1 MWRSGAVS
9 AKSKDWP
16 KTETAVDRGN
26 VAGLICGKTA
36 ENATAFQ
43 RSFSGRSELAFDH
56 KNPVASAGSFRR
68 CSGKFSETPRTGGS
82 MRFLCRSVAVCVALV
97 AFSVSAETSLPVE
110 ILTVKGEPQVNQYSL
125 TGTIEAKESF
135 PAAFRDG
142 GRLLSVSA
150 HTGDNVS
157 AGQELARV
165 DPTQA
170 LAAQAAARASLQ
182 GAEAA
187 LTQATQAHDRAA
199 GLLARGSATQ
209 SDVDSATEAL
219 ISARAAR
226 DQAAA
231 QLSKAET
238 AVNDTVLRATAPSI
252 VTERLAEPGQ
262 VVGPGQ
268 TVVWLAGQEG
278 REAVFY
284 VPDGADLDGLVGMP
298 VDLSLLDAP
307 DVPLQAELTEIS
319 PLVDSATSTTKV
331 KATVTSSAGAPLI
344 GAPVVA
350 HVSFAGPPAIRVP
363 WTSLTS
369 TSEGAAVW
377 TVDSATMTVQLA
389 PVVVRDY
396 KVDGVVIDQGLSDG
410 QMVVGAGSQMLY
422 PGRPVIAAEV
432 QP

>member
-1 MWRSGAVS
+1 
-9 AKSKDWP
+9 
-16 KTETAVDRGN
+16 
-26 VAGLICGKTA
+26 
-36 ENATAFQ
+36 
-43 RSFSGRSELAFDH
+43 
-56 KNPVASAGSFRR
+56 
-68 CSGKFSETPRTGGS
+68 
-82 MRFLCRSVAVCVALV
+82 MRFLSVFVAIGLV
-97 AFSVSAETSLPVE
+97 LFPVTAPAETSLAVE

-142 GRLLSVSA
+142 GRLLSVSV

-170 LAAQAAARASLQ
+170 LAAQAAAKASLR
-182 GAEAA
+182 GADAA
-187 LTQATQAHDRAA
+187 LTQATQANDRAV

-219 ISARAAR
+219 IAAQSAR

-284 VPDGADLDGLVGMP
+284 VPDGADLDGLIGMP
-298 VDLSLLDAP
+298 VNLSLLDTP
-307 DVPLQAELTEIS
+307 DVPLKGELTEIS

-331 KATVTSSAGAPLI
+331 KATVTSSTGAPVI
-344 GAPVVA
+344 GAPVVTN
-350 HVSFAGPPAIRVP
+350 VSFAGPMAIRVP

-369 TSEGAAVW
+369 TRDGAAVW
-377 TVDSATMTVQLA
+377 TVDSATMTVNLT

-396 KVDGVVIDQGLSDG
+396 KVDGVVIDSGLSDG
-410 QMVVGAGSQMLY
+410 QLVVGAGSQMLY